1 MLQMQSIEPKYSFV
15 EYVLRQLK
23 TTADVID
30 AVKNNHAISG
40 PMTVGGGSIPASTY
54 RMVGQLLKIFDEEE
68 ATFIV
73 MMNGIRPDMMQDQ
86 KLDCIINKG
95 YEPTDAAIG
104 VFESAKMST
113 TPYPMLPYM
122 GILHGALGNE
132 IADFLQGKESAS
144 QALTDVE
151 AAYMTAAKEKGFIN

>member
-1 MLQMQSIEPKYSFV
+1 MAKI
-15 EYVLRQLK
+15 
-23 TTADVID
+23 VIY
-30 AVKNNHAISG
+30 
-40 PMTVGGGSIPASTY
+40 GGGSITHTLIPLLSRCKEHKLTLFTSRPNEWAREITTY
-54 RMVGQLLKIFDEEE
+54 YVSNSGEIKDQIDGKIEY
-68 ATFIV
+68 AT
-73 MMNGIRPDMMQDQ
+73 N
-86 KLDCIINKG
+86 CN
-95 YEPTDAAIG
+95 T